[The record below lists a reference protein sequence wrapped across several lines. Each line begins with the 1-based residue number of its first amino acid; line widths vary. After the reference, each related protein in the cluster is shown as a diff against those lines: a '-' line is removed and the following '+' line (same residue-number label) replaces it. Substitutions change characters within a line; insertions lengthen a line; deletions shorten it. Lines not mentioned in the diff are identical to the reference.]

1 MRAGFYAGPRL
12 YAAPRMRARRVRG
25 VRALGLVMARVHT
38 FFVLRCPR
46 EWPSSAC
53 VRACVRVCV
62 WLVRLARSVRRKG
75 TRNWEASPDP
85 QP

>member
-1 MRAGFYAGPRL
+1 MPAGFYGGPRL
-12 YAAPRMRARRVRG
+12 YAAPKMRARRVHG

-38 FFVLRCPR
+38 FFMLRCPR

-53 VRACVRVCV
+53 VCVCAR
-62 WLVRLARSVRRKG
+62 LVRLARSVRRKG